1 MSESTVNRVS
11 GEQFQV
17 VRDLLNRQ
25 EEVLEQ
31 LDALDAQVEAAIKQ
45 FVGKTDDEDSENP
58 AMENELPGELVDS
71 ETPVPVEA
79 ADSSLIGPAKA
90 A

>member
-17 VRDLLNRQ
+17 VRNLLTRQ

-31 LDALDAQVEAAIKQ
+31 LDELDAQVEAAIKQ
-45 FVGKTDDEDSENP
+45 FVGKADDEETATP
-58 AMENELPGELVDS
+58 ETGLAGELVDS
-71 ETPVPVEA
+71 QVVAFDEVADPSMMGPAEA
-79 ADSSLIGPAKA
+79 A
-90 A
+90 

>member
-17 VRDLLNRQ
+17 VRDLLDRQ

-45 FVGKTDDEDSENP
+45 FVGKTDDEDAEN
-58 AMENELPGELVDS
+58 S
-71 ETPVPVEA
+71 ETETECPAESVDLETFASEEPAPAPVE
-79 ADSSLIGPAKA
+79 PAKA

>member
-17 VRDLLNRQ
+17 VRDLLDRQ

-45 FVGKTDDEDSENP
+45 FVGKTDDEDTENSVMETECPAESVDGETFVSEEP
-58 AMENELPGELVDS
+58 APAS
-71 ETPVPVEA
+71 IET
-79 ADSSLIGPAKA
+79 AKA

>member
-17 VRDLLNRQ
+17 VRDLLDRQ

-45 FVGKTDDEDSENP
+45 FVGKTDDEDTENSVMETECPAESVDGETFVSEEP
-58 AMENELPGELVDS
+58 A
-71 ETPVPVEA
+71 PVSIE
-79 ADSSLIGPAKA
+79 PAKA